1 MKFFLPFASSQEEAL
16 SVLESIATFIGCPA
30 PSPEDM
36 IHTVHYS
43 HNGEDLTATVGEDI
57 NPYYKETKPTVIAI
71 FKPSHEGAPIK
82 ICLQDR
88 GVAKGEPILVNGKS
102 QFLTFTG

>member
-1 MKFFLPFASSQEEAL
+1 MKFFLPFASSLEEAL
-16 SVLESIATFIGCPA
+16 SVLDNIATFIGVDA
-30 PSPEDM
+30 PKPEDM

-43 HNGEDLTATVGEDI
+43 HNGQEMTATVGENI
-57 NPYYKETKPTVIAI
+57 NPYYKESNSTVIAI

-88 GVAKGEPILVNGKS
+88 GVARGEPIFVDGKS
-102 QFLTFTG
+102 QFLTFTR